1 MKEQLQALRDKALA
15 ELASITASND
25 KLSQNLEEFKVK
37 YLGKKSELV
46 SVMKGMGA
54 LSPEERPAMGQL
66 ANEVRTAIETALNQ
80 ARESAAKIELEKKL
94 INETIDVTL
103 PGTRSDMGKL
113 HPITAVQTEIENI
126 FIGLGFEIVDG
137 PEVEYDY
144 YNFTALN
151 LPPEHPARDT
161 QDTFYINSN
170 ILLRTQTSSVQI
182 HAMEKKKPPIRMIS
196 PGRVYRSDA
205 LDATHSPMFHQ
216 VEGLVVDKGITMGD
230 LKGTLELFSQNMFGE
245 DTKIRFRP
253 HHFPFTEPSAEVDV
267 SCFAC
272 GGKGCRLCKG
282 EGWIEILGAGMV
294 HPDVLRRCDIDPD
307 EYTGFA
313 FGMGIERI
321 VMKKYNIDDLRLL
334 YENDVRF
341 LSQF

>member
-1 MKEQLQALRDKALA
+1 MKEKLQALRAKALD
-15 ELASITASND
+15 ELSAIASAD
-25 KLSQNLEEFKVK
+25 DLSKALEEFKVK

-46 SVMKGMGA
+46 AIMKGMGA
-54 LSPEERPAMGQL
+54 LSAEERPIMGQL
-66 ANEVRTAIETALNQ
+66 ANEVRGDIETAF
-80 ARESAAKIELEKKL
+80 SAAKENADKAALERKL
-94 INETIDVTL
+94 IEETIDVTL
-103 PGTRSDMGKL
+103 PGKSSPMGRP
-113 HPITAVQTEIENI
+113 HPISAVQTEIENI

-151 LPPEHPARDT
+151 IPPDHPARDT

-170 ILLRTQTSSVQI
+170 VLLRTQTSSVQI
-182 HAMEKKKPPIRMIS
+182 HAMEKKRPPIRMIS

-205 LDATHSPMFHQ
+205 IDATHSPMFHQ
-216 VEGLVVDKGITMGD
+216 IEGLVVDKGITMGD
-230 LKGTLELFSQNMFGE
+230 LKGTLELFSQNLFGE

-294 HPDVLRRCDIDPD
+294 HPDVLRRCNIDPD
-307 EYTGFA
+307 EYSGFA
-313 FGMGIERI
+313 FGLGIERV